1 MSFLIAAPDPLL
13 AAAGDLM
20 GIGSAI
26 DSANETAAVPTT
38 KLLAAAGDEVSAA
51 IATLFNTYAEE
62 YQQLSAQAGAFHDHF
77 VRTLQAGMSSYA
89 SAETANA
96 AQQLLN
102 VLNAPSRAL
111 LGRPMIGNGFDGA
124 PGTGQAGEAGGL
136 LFGNGGNGASGAP
149 GQAGGAGGDAGL
161 IGSGGIGGTGGIGA
175 RGGNGGA
182 GAGCW
187 ATVAPAAPADRRCRR
202 QWRQRLLLRRR
213 RSRRARRHRTRRR
226 QRPQPD
232 RYRHRRHRAARRQCV
247 GNR

>member
-149 GQAGGAGGDAGL
+149 GQAGGAGGDA
-161 IGSGGIGGTGGIGA
+161 
-175 RGGNGGA
+175 R
-182 GAGCW
+182 
-187 ATVAPAAPADRRCRR
+187 D
-202 QWRQRLLLRRR
+202 LRRR
-213 RSRRARRHRTRRR
+213 RLRRGARRRLCGARRALLLIGGRR
-226 QRPQPD
+226 D
-232 RYRHRRHRAARRQCV
+232 REC
-247 GNR
+247 